1 MSDHLFCR
9 RLRCGGEEKNTLL
22 NERGI
27 SQRSILRLGVLLL
40 LFDVYLT
47 WSRIE
52 KSSTLPSTPLAK
64 APIIVQYLFFLT
76 LNTFAT
82 LAHHMVVRL
91 GAAAVVR
98 RQQRSSASTDPLS
111 SMLSD
116 RANEFASTPTAAKT
130 SLPPSTGV
138 SRYSSSQDILQGLR
152 SSSTSTST
160 SVSASAS
167 VSSHSHS
174 HSHWAADATSSL
186 SSPPHQSHLRRASTS
201 PAQFQSVPPPQP
213 PPPPSGNAV
222 STALFVGSC
231 PKLFPILMVIWGSKE
246 AAVPDAGSSTADS
259 PAVALL
265 HKTLTTAASMSL
277 STPGASTLVSGVIS
291 AGDAA
296 ISDSPSSSGLFN
308 LASFTSAFGMPS
320 SITSFLSLGTASTH
334 LVLLNNI
341 EALYILL
348 NCGYLWAASLA
359 VSGHISRW
367 LVEKIVLSLFGIY

>member
-1 MSDHLFCR
+1 MWR
-9 RLRCGGEEKNTLL
+9 RRKEHITDEC
-22 NERGI
+22 GI
-27 SQRSILRLGVLLL
+27 SQRSIVRLGVLLL

-76 LNTFAT
+76 LNTLAT

-116 RANEFASTPTAAKT
+116 RANEFASTPTAAKS

-138 SRYSSSQDILQGLR
+138 SRSSSSQDILQGLR
-152 SSSTSTST
+152 SSSTTT
-160 SVSASAS
+160 SVSASS
-167 VSSHSHS
+167 NLHSHS
-174 HSHWAADATSSL
+174 HHWAADAASSF

-201 PAQFQSVPPPQP
+201 PARFQSVPSPQP

-246 AAVPDAGSSTADS
+246 ADVPDAGSSTADS

-265 HKTLTTAASMSL
+265 HKTLPTAASMSL

-296 ISDSPSSSGLFN
+296 ISDSLSSSGLCN
-308 LASFTSAFGMPS
+308 LASFTSAFGMPA

-348 NCGYLWAASLA
+348 NCGYLWAVSLA
-359 VSGHISRW
+359 ISGHISRW